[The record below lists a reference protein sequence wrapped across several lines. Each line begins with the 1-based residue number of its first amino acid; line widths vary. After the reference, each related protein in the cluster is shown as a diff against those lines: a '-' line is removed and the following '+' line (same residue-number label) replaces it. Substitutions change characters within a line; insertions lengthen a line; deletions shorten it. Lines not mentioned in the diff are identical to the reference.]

1 MRVNLITNVIMMT
14 GASHMRM
21 RNMCLSLQGWK
32 QRLAEHNCDDLT
44 QVNNDG
50 MNDNKNDNNYMTGD
64 LVSQQAMREL
74 S

>member
-1 MRVNLITNVIMMT
+1 MMLIFT
-14 GASHMRM
+14 RM
-21 RNMCLSLQGWK
+21 ETMI
-32 QRLAEHNCDDLT
+32 AEHNCDDLT

-50 MNDNKNDNNYMTGD
+50 NNERMIDYKSDNNYMTGD